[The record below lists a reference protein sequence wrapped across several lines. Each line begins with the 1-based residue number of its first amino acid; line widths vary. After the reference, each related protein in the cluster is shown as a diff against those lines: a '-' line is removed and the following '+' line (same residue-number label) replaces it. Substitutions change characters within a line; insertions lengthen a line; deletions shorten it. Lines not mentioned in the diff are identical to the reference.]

1 MLSFLPSSSQWVMP
15 WCRCGV
21 LLVLCVCPLACITM
35 SPCPPGCCCPRPG
48 FLVLCESLG
57 LRSLPRSVPLS
68 TSALSVAR
76 NQLCNVDHL
85 LRPFSGLQ
93 ELSLS
98 HNLLARFPR
107 GLPPSLESLLLQEN
121 RITYITSGA
130 LRQLGNL
137 TRLDLED
144 NRIRAIQPGALQ
156 GLSKLQVL
164 TLKGNRLTSLP
175 LNLPPSLTHL
185 DLSANCISALDLPSL
200 SALVNLQV
208 LKINSNCL
216 RSVPESAFDALPR
229 LRSVD
234 LTNNLWVCE
243 CDILYLYR
251 WLLSGRL
258 KMATDLVCTE
268 PVHLAHRLLLNLSV
282 ITICPRVL
290 KPKERTHRLQ
300 TSTAEP
306 TAPAFKCS
314 SDKNFQ
320 NFDSLSDGL
329 LQQISK
335 AKNIHKD
342 VSKSGVLLEHY
353 SLETLSYEDCLT
365 LNKTQTVSP
374 SLLKTPTSLPAEDQK
389 CRDNVTGRY
398 SQMNTTS
405 AEGTRSL
412 LSTNRDVPL
421 PTPNPRPFT
430 PQDSVVISLLAVLC
444 VLVALLMLA
453 VSLILKKVL
462 RRQQRVAPLDG
473 GSGGWHQRTYTRW
486 KCFNCLIHSIR
497 EGQSHKIFCIMFL
510 YVTFSCWP
518 SLYFHTESSRKD
530 QWLYIVKPNKTSMPK
545 NIQIKH
551 TSTYNSSFIM
561 HPLYVL
567 CKKKKNKDWR
577 VELVCLKSK
586 KKIWIALKYSNCK
599 ISIN

>member
-1 MLSFLPSSSQWVMP
+1 ML
-15 WCRCGV
+15 WCRRGV

-98 HNLLARFPR
+98 HNLLARFPL

-130 LRQLGNL
+130 LRKLGNL

-144 NRIRAIQPGALQ
+144 NRIRAIQPGALE
-156 GLSKLQVL
+156 GLIKLQVL
-164 TLKGNRLTSLP
+164 TLKGNQLKRLP
-175 LNLPPSLTHL
+175 LNLPSSLTHL

-200 SALVNLQV
+200 STLVNLQV

-216 RSVPESAFDALPR
+216 RSVPESAFDGLPH

-251 WLLSGRL
+251 WLLNSRL
-258 KMATDLVCTE
+258 KMATDLVCSE

-282 ITICPRVL
+282 MAICPRVL
-290 KPKERTHRLQ
+290 KPNERTHRLQ
-300 TSTAEP
+300 ASTAEP
-306 TAPAFKCS
+306 AVPAFKSSLDKKNNSESS
-314 SDKNFQ
+314 SD
-320 NFDSLSDGL
+320 D
-329 LQQISK
+329 LQQMSK
-335 AKNIHKD
+335 AQSIHKN
-342 VSKSGVLLEHY
+342 VSKTRLLLEHY
-353 SLETLSYEDCLT
+353 TLETLSYEDCLS

-374 SLLKTPTSLPAEDQK
+374 SYLTTSLPADEQR
-389 CRDNVTGRY
+389 CRDNITSRY
-398 SQMNTTS
+398 PQINSTS
-405 AEGTRSL
+405 AEVTQSL
-412 LSTNRDVPL
+412 LSTNRDAPL

-430 PQDSVVISLLAVLC
+430 QQDSVVISLLAVLC

-453 VSLILKKVL
+453 VLLVLKKVL
-462 RRQQRVAPLDG
+462 RSQQRVAPLDG
-473 GSGGWHQRTYTRW
+473 GSSG
-486 KCFNCLIHSIR
+486 
-497 EGQSHKIFCIMFL
+497 
-510 YVTFSCWP
+510 
-518 SLYFHTESSRKD
+518 
-530 QWLYIVKPNKTSMPK
+530 
-545 NIQIKH
+545 
-551 TSTYNSSFIM
+551 
-561 HPLYVL
+561 
-567 CKKKKNKDWR
+567 
-577 VELVCLKSK
+577 
-586 KKIWIALKYSNCK
+586 
-599 ISIN
+599 